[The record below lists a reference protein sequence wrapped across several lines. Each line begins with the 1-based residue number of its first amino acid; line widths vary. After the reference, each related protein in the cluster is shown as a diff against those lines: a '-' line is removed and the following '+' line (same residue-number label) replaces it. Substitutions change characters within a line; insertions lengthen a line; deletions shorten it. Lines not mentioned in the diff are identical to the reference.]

1 MTMLENFESSVCA
14 QASIPFAKR
23 ESRPKFLDFFSGS
36 GLVGY
41 ALAPYFASVW
51 ANDISPKK
59 AAVHL
64 ANHPDTPLHL
74 GSIAE
79 VSGSRLPDATL
90 SWASF
95 PCQDLSLAGKRGG
108 LRSRRSGLVWEWLRV
123 IDEMPRK
130 PPILVAENVLG
141 LISTHGGRNY
151 RELHDALLSRGYF
164 VGAMVLDAA
173 LFLPQSRQRVFV
185 IAINKELRVPLQLID
200 EGPNYLHPQALI
212 TAIKGISGWIW
223 WRLPKPQPPRISL
236 SDILEKDAKFDNA
249 TKSKHNIRLIP
260 EHHWRFF
267 IDNNI
272 DIAPGYKRIRDGK
285 QVLELRFDGLAGCLR
300 TPAGGSSR
308 QHLVIKTH
316 GKIRTRLFTVR
327 EAARLMG
334 APDDYIIPGT
344 YNDGYRAMGD
354 AVAAPVVRY
363 LAKHLLTRL
372 AQRHE

>member
-1 MTMLENFESSVCA
+1 
-14 QASIPFAKR
+14 
-23 ESRPKFLDFFSGS
+23 LDFFSGS

-41 ALAPYFASVW
+41 ALAPYFASAW

-74 GSIAE
+74 GSITE

-95 PCQDLSLAGKRGG
+95 PCQDLSLAGKMEG

-141 LISTHGGRNY
+141 LISTHGGQNY

-164 VGAMVLDAA
+164 IGAMVLDAA
-173 LFLPQSRQRVFV
+173 FFLPQSRQRVFV
-185 IAINKELRVPLQLID
+185 VAIKKELRFPPHLMD
-200 EGPNYLHPQALI
+200 DGPNYLHPQALI
-212 TAIKGISGWIW
+212 TATKGLSGWIW
-223 WRLPKPQPPRISL
+223 WRLPKPQPSPVSL
-236 SDILEKDAKFDNA
+236 YDLLEKDVEFDDDK
-249 TKSKHNIRLIP
+249 KSKYNIRLIP

-267 IDNNI
+267 INNNI
-272 DIAPGYKRIRDGK
+272 PVAPGYKRIRDGK

-308 QHLVIKTH
+308 QYLVIKTP
-316 GKIRTRLFTVR
+316 GGVRTRLFTVR
-327 EAARLMG
+327 ETARLMG
-334 APDDYIIPGT
+334 APDDYIISGT

-354 AVAAPVVRY
+354 AVAVPVVRY
-363 LAKHLLTRL
+363 LAKHLLSRL
-372 AQRHE
+372 ARRHE